1 MKKNLIIIII
11 LLLTFN
17 SLNVSAISKE
27 GDLKIEKEE
36 IQGIKNGFTIQKT
49 VHGPYVLALVS

>member
-27 GDLKIEKEE
+27 GDLKIDDW
-36 IQGIKNGFTIQKT
+36 G
-49 VHGPYVLALVS
+49 Y